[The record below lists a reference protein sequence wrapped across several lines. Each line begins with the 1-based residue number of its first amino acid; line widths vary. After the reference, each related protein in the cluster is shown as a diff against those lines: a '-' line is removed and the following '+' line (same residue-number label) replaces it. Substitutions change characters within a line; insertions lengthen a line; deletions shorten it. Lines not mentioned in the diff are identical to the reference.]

1 MNDKIKLPGKYVD
14 LKVEELIKVREDK
27 LKTLHYLEDDQTNL
41 KSQTNLE
48 DHLLKREEDSQ
59 GLSTNPREN
68 ETPLSL
74 YSEDRL
80 P

>member
-48 DHLLKREEDSQ
+48 DHLLKREEDS
-59 GLSTNPREN
+59 
-68 ETPLSL
+68 
-74 YSEDRL
+74 
-80 P
+80 